1 MRFEHGETPVYSLDR
16 VSCSGRQR
24 ISPAVRSMRLTP
36 TRYQALI
43 RQYQS
48 EIAASITLEQG
59 KTHADAKGDVFR
71 GLQVVDT
78 ACAIPTLL
86 KGESVEVARDMDTT
100 SIREPLGVTG
110 AICPFNFPAMS
121 KLCSTEVRSGH
132 HR

>member
-1 MRFEHGETPVYSLDR
+1 MACDSAED
-16 VSCSGRQR
+16 
-24 ISPAVRSMRLTP
+24 
-36 TRYQALI
+36 RYQALI

-48 EIAASITLEQG
+48 EIAANISLEQG

-78 ACAIPTLL
+78 ACAIPSLL
-86 KGESVEVARDMDTT
+86 KGESVEVAKDMDTT

-121 KLCSTEVRSGH
+121 KPPLAFLGESCTDISPTMVDTDSPCDR
-132 HR
+132 

>member
-1 MRFEHGETPVYSLDR
+1 MARHQSVLKAGYHAQ
-16 VSCSGRQR
+16 VSSTIYEYRGIVEQ
-24 ISPAVRSMRLTP
+24 VLTKA
-36 TRYQALI
+36 RYQALI

-48 EIAASITLEQG
+48 EIAANITLEQG

-78 ACAIPTLL
+78 ACAIPSLL
-86 KGESVEVARDMDTT
+86 KGESVEVAKDMDTT

-121 KLCSTEVRSGH
+121 ALRLPLFSSLAICR
-132 HR
+132 

>member
-1 MRFEHGETPVYSLDR
+1 
-16 VSCSGRQR
+16 
-24 ISPAVRSMRLTP
+24 
-36 TRYQALI
+36 LI

-48 EIAASITLEQG
+48 EIAANISLEQG

-78 ACAIPTLL
+78 ACAIPSLL
-86 KGESVEVARDMDTT
+86 KGESVEVAKDMDTT

-121 KLCSTEVRSGH
+121 QSPLVFLARSRTDIQSHYGPFPPPS
-132 HR
+132 RPAILSYSSLRNARPAPQ

>member
-1 MRFEHGETPVYSLDR
+1 M
-16 VSCSGRQR
+16 CSKGGPGLRD
-24 ISPAVRSMRLTP
+24 
-36 TRYQALI
+36 RYQALI

-48 EIAASITLEQG
+48 EIAANITLEQG

-86 KGESVEVARDMDTT
+86 KGESVEVAKDMDTT

-121 KLCSTEVRSGH
+121 EPYPSIDGTARADVQSRCGPSPPLWPRATPSY
-132 HR
+132 